1 MSGSRSSTLRRLV
14 SAFLPSAR
22 VPEAATARFLNQEAL
37 AQPAVALDLVA
48 REQLAV
54 AQGLPQYLDDIREE
68 TRAQATESAD
78 LQHRNTQA
86 VLKQIRQFT
95 TELASRA
102 ESERIIQQ
110 VAQLEE
116 RSELLAMLGDSIR
129 ELADSVRDS
138 MTSGALATLA
148 ASMAEGLHVVLLS
161 TIDAMET
168 PDQHNL
174 EVLHHLTADRS
185 QLMEGIRRSLVRG
198 EQTLTIEEHQ
208 ALFTSTRLFA
218 RVILLLRLLQTGLA
232 PRG

>member
-1 MSGSRSSTLRRLV
+1 
-14 SAFLPSAR
+14 
-22 VPEAATARFLNQEAL
+22 
-37 AQPAVALDLVA
+37 
-48 REQLAV
+48 
-54 AQGLPQYLDDIREE
+54 
-68 TRAQATESAD
+68 
-78 LQHRNTQA
+78 
-86 VLKQIRQFT
+86 
-95 TELASRA
+95 
-102 ESERIIQQ
+102 
-110 VAQLEE
+110 
-116 RSELLAMLGDSIR
+116 
-129 ELADSVRDS
+129 
-138 MTSGALATLA
+138 
-148 ASMAEGLHVVLLS
+148 MAEGLHVVLLS